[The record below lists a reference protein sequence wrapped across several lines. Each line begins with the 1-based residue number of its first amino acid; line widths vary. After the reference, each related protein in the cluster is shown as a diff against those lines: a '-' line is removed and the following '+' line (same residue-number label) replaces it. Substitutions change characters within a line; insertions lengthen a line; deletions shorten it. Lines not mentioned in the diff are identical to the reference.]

1 MTGSHTHARAPGPIR
16 SSKRTPCPVVLT
28 SGGSVEARREGA
40 GTAVASGFLPPI
52 RGAPMKKLLLLL
64 VLVVV
69 GVAVARKLREA

>member
-1 MTGSHTHARAPGPIR
+1 
-16 SSKRTPCPVVLT
+16 VVT
-28 SGGSVEARREGA
+28 SGGSVEARPAGP

-52 RGAPMKKLLLLL
+52 RGALMKKLLVLL

>member
-1 MTGSHTHARAPGPIR
+1 
-16 SSKRTPCPVVLT
+16 VVT
-28 SGGSVEARREGA
+28 SGGSVEAQRAGP

-52 RGAPMKKLLLLL
+52 RGAPMKKLIVLL